1 MLTRDQLATTHT
13 VFSEL
18 SHGITIGKGNGQRT
32 RNFGVFRH
40 STSSQKA
47 SGMVA
52 EKAKAAKSGAES
64 DTETPQG
71 SIATALA
78 MPNSESVV
86 KSNMDEAL

>member
-1 MLTRDQLATTHT
+1 
-13 VFSEL
+13 
-18 SHGITIGKGNGQRT
+18 
-32 RNFGVFRH
+32 
-40 STSSQKA
+40 
-47 SGMVA
+47 MVA

-86 KSNMDEAL
+86 KSNMDEGL